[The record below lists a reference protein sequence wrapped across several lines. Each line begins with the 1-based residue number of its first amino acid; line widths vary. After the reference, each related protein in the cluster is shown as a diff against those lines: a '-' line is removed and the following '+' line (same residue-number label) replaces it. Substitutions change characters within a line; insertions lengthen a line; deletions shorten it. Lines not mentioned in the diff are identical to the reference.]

1 MNRVNTNSKTI
12 SAIGT
17 GCAFLESLD
26 RLYLFRRAS
35 MSIRRKLHEL
45 HEKHENLWWI
55 LLAIVAV
62 VGLLVFA
69 SKVVGW

>member
-1 MNRVNTNSKTI
+1 
-12 SAIGT
+12 
-17 GCAFLESLD
+17 
-26 RLYLFRRAS
+26 

-55 LLAIVAV
+55 LLAIAAV

-69 SKVVGW
+69 SKVIGW